1 MRRLLTLCMI
11 MLSWTALAG
20 PPSGDGACDLL
31 KGGTPGL
38 YGLCVAFCDAQDLGD
53 PAKAEGKQS
62 AFSLLAAY
70 ERKRGPDDPGMPCL
84 ADQSSGQKPD
94 LPPPPEAECPCWTVD
109 TLRTA
114 LPEPTRCQTGS
125 DYMVASQEAATGVS
139 IASLEFPIFQFGRVC
154 QLQDGISGS
163 VEAKF
168 ILGLDDAAV
177 EGCKA
182 LWTYHAETTNC
193 PGL

>member
-1 MRRLLTLCMI
+1 MRRLLTLCMMI
-11 MLSWTALAG
+11 VSGAAVAG
-20 PPSGDGACDLL
+20 PPSGDGMCDSL

-38 YGLCVAFCDAQDLGD
+38 YGLCVAYCEAQDLGD
-53 PAKAEGKQS
+53 PEKAASKQS

-70 ERKRGPDDPGMPCL
+70 ESKRGPGDPGMPCL
-84 ADQSSGQKPD
+84 ADPSRGG
-94 LPPPPEAECPCWTVD
+94 PPPPQAECPCWTVE

-114 LPEPTRCQTGS
+114 LPQPTRCQTGS

-139 IASLEFPIFQFGRVC
+139 VASLAYPVFQFARVC
-154 QLQDGISGS
+154 QLQDGVNGS
-163 VEAKF
+163 VEEKF
-168 ILGLDDAAV
+168 IMGLDDAAV

-182 LWTYHAETTNC
+182 LWTYHAEQTHC